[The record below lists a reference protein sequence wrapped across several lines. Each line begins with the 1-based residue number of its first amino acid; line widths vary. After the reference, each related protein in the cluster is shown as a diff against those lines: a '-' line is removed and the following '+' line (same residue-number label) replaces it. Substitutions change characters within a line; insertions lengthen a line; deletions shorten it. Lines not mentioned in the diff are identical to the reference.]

1 MKKQSLIT
9 IIIFLIYT
17 LLYIGCD
24 QIENPVSEDNNILPE
39 TFSVDIPS
47 ALSQDESTK
56 KSTSGLDT
64 LSGDEIYQYF
74 TFFVRI
80 GESGAEIA
88 EHIINAI
95 SGYHTDKP
103 MVLTYESDDDGEI
116 KNLVVVENS
125 EFDGIMWEFQMTI
138 SEADS
143 KGKNKNDICM
153 QIFWNRK
160 PVKGIAIIKPS
171 CIDHVHHG
179 HQENSMLRIDYS
191 EAGEYGYDA
200 HMIVYVDNLPI
211 PPAFAKPYA
220 LKTMKMF
227 VGKKGD
233 IIDLYGNSNHPNAFF
248 FSDQISVGFNW
259 AFVASANYAENIGV
273 AEVGLPRNNINQSSR
288 TILLEEYSIKN
299 VLTRALYEW
308 NPDLPPELIN
318 AYLVNTET
326 PGYFDA
332 YGFVASGERPDE
344 KYAELDVRLPDMC
357 PYNPKDI
364 KNLTISFK
372 VD

>member
-95 SGYHTDKP
+95 SGYHIDKP

-200 HMIVYVDNLPI
+200 H
-211 PPAFAKPYA
+211 
-220 LKTMKMF
+220 
-227 VGKKGD
+227 
-233 IIDLYGNSNHPNAFF
+233 
-248 FSDQISVGFNW
+248 
-259 AFVASANYAENIGV
+259 VASANYAENIGV